1 MTEQVKQRLTGDVVV
16 LIAGALILLAFA
28 YMGAL

>member
-1 MTEQVKQRLTGDVVV
+1 MTEQVKQRLPGDIVV
-16 LIAGALILLAFA
+16 LIAGALILLALA

>member
-1 MTEQVKQRLTGDVVV
+1 MTEQVKQRLTGDIVV

-28 YMGAL
+28 DMGAL

>member
-1 MTEQVKQRLTGDVVV
+1 MTEQVKQRLMGDIVV

-28 YMGAL
+28 DMGAL